1 MVSNMGGITV
11 FDQLTF
17 ASPKEKEEFEK
28 YKRLKGVYLHK
39 QVYDILLEANG
50 GGVTYHELSSI
61 IRYDKNLRDTLYI
74 YLATIEEQ
82 LRVLLLDNFDLKP
95 NTPKF
100 KQRPS
105 TQTLCEALLPK
116 QDYELSELYF
126 KLQADFKVL
135 METCVEKNI
144 VSISDEVMESVKQL
158 RNNVMHH
165 HLLIFGGAHNLKE
178 AKDNFAS
185 FERKVDALITLL
197 PTEYVMG
204 FQDAITKLNGEAPK
218 KYLTKF
224 YLEENNGKLR
234 IRT

>member
-1 MVSNMGGITV
+1 V

-50 GGVTYHELSSI
+50 GGVAYHELSSI

-100 KQRPS
+100 KRRPS

-144 VSISDEVMESVKQL
+144 VSISDEVMALVKQL
-158 RNNVMHH
+158 RNDVMHH

-185 FERKVDALITLL
+185 FERKINALITLL
-197 PTEYVMG
+197 PNEYVMG
-204 FQDAITKLNGEAPK
+204 FQNDITKLNGALHQQ
-218 KYLTKF
+218 YLTKF
-224 YLEENNGKLR
+224 YLEVQNGR
-234 IRT
+234 IRVCK

>member
-1 MVSNMGGITV
+1 MI
-11 FDQLTF
+11 FDKLTF
-17 ASPKEKEEFEK
+17 ASSKEKADFEK
-28 YKRLKGVYLHK
+28 YKKLKGVYLHK

-50 GGVTYHELSSI
+50 GEKVTYAELSSI

-74 YLATIEEQ
+74 YLATVEEQ

-105 TQTLCEALLPK
+105 TQTLCDALVPK
-116 QDYELSELYF
+116 QYLESSELYF
-126 KLQADFKVL
+126 KLKADFKVL
-135 METCVEKNI
+135 METCVAKKV
-144 VSISDEVMESVKQL
+144 VSISYDVMSLVKEL
-158 RNNVMHH
+158 RNDVMHH

-178 AKDNFAS
+178 AKDNFAA
-185 FERKVDALITLL
+185 FERKIEALMTLL
-197 PTEYVMG
+197 PIEYARG
-204 FQDAITKLNGEAPK
+204 FQNDITKLNGASHE

-234 IRT
+234 VCV

>member
-1 MVSNMGGITV
+1 M

-105 TQTLCEALLPK
+105 TQTLCEALVPK
-116 QDYELSELYF
+116 QDCESSELYF
-126 KLQADFKVL
+126 KLQTDFKVL

-144 VSISDEVMESVKQL
+144 VSISDEAMSLVKLL
-158 RNNVMHH
+158 RNDVMHH

-185 FERKVDALITLL
+185 FERKIDALITLL
-197 PTEYVMG
+197 PTEYVIG
-204 FQDAITKLNGEAPK
+204 FHDSVAKLNGVSPK

-234 IRT
+234 ICI

>member
-1 MVSNMGGITV
+1 M
-11 FDQLTF
+11 FEKLTF
-17 ASPKEKEEFEK
+17 ASPREEEDFEK
-28 YKRLKGVYLHK
+28 YKKLKGVYLHK

-50 GGVTYHELSSI
+50 GETVTYAELSSI

-74 YLATIEEQ
+74 YLATVEEQ

-105 TQTLCEALLPK
+105 TQTLCDALVPK
-116 QDYELSELYF
+116 QYLESSELYF
-126 KLQADFKVL
+126 KLKADFKVL
-135 METCVEKNI
+135 METCAKKSLI
-144 VSISDEVMESVKQL
+144 SISDEVMSLVKLL
-158 RNNVMHH
+158 RNDVMHH

-185 FERKVDALITLL
+185 FERKIDALITLL
-197 PTEYVMG
+197 PTEYVIG
-204 FQDAITKLNGEAPK
+204 FRDDITKLNGASHE

-234 IRT
+234 ICI

>member
-1 MVSNMGGITV
+1 M
-11 FDQLTF
+11 FEKLTF
-17 ASPKEKEEFEK
+17 ASPKEKEDFKK
-28 YKRLKGVYLHK
+28 YKKLKGVYLHK

-50 GGVTYHELSSI
+50 GENVTYYELSSI

-74 YLATIEEQ
+74 YLATVEEQ

-105 TQTLCEALLPK
+105 TQTLCDALVPK
-116 QDYELSELYF
+116 QYLESSELYF
-126 KLQADFKVL
+126 KLKADFKVL
-135 METCVEKNI
+135 MGTCVAKKV
-144 VSISDEVMESVKQL
+144 VSISDDIMSLVKEL
-158 RNNVMHH
+158 RNDVMHH

-185 FERKVDALITLL
+185 FERKIDALITLL
-197 PTEYVMG
+197 PAEYVIG
-204 FQDAITKLNGEAPK
+204 FRDDITKLNGASHE

-234 IRT
+234 ICI

>member
-1 MVSNMGGITV
+1 V

-50 GGVTYHELSSI
+50 GETVTYAELSSV

-116 QDYELSELYF
+116 QDYESSELYF
-126 KLQADFKVL
+126 KLQTDFKVL
-135 METCVEKNI
+135 METCVEKKV
-144 VSISDEVMESVKQL
+144 VSISEDVMSLVKQL
-158 RNNVMHH
+158 RNDVMHH

-178 AKDNFAS
+178 ANDNFAS
-185 FERKVDALITLL
+185 FERKINALITLL
-197 PTEYVMG
+197 PNEYVMG
-204 FQDAITKLNGEAPK
+204 FQNDITKLNGALHQQ
-218 KYLTKF
+218 YLTKF
-224 YLEENNGKLR
+224 YLEVQNGR
-234 IRT
+234 IRVCK

>member
-1 MVSNMGGITV
+1 M

-116 QDYELSELYF
+116 QDHESSELYF

-144 VSISDEVMESVKQL
+144 VSISDEVMASVKQL

-178 AKDNFAS
+178 AKDNLAS

-234 IRT
+234 ICV

>member
-1 MVSNMGGITV
+1 M

-100 KQRPS
+100 KPRPS

-116 QDYELSELYF
+116 QDYESSELYF

-135 METCVEKNI
+135 METCVEKKV
-144 VSISDEVMESVKQL
+144 VSISEDVMSLVKQL
-158 RNNVMHH
+158 RNDVMHH

-185 FERKVDALITLL
+185 FERKIDALITLL
-197 PTEYVMG
+197 PTDYVIG
-204 FQDAITKLNGEAPK
+204 FQNDITKLNGALHQQ
-218 KYLTKF
+218 YLTKF
-224 YLEENNGKLR
+224 YLEVQNGR
-234 IRT
+234 IRVCK

>member
-135 METCVEKNI
+135 METCVEKKV
-144 VSISDEVMESVKQL
+144 VSISEDVMSLVKQL
-158 RNNVMHH
+158 RNDVMHH

-178 AKDNFAS
+178 AKDNLAS
-185 FERKVDALITLL
+185 FERKINALITLL
-197 PTEYVMG
+197 PNEYVMG
-204 FQDAITKLNGEAPK
+204 FQNDITKLNGALHQQ
-218 KYLTKF
+218 YLTKF
-224 YLEENNGKLR
+224 YLEVQNGR
-234 IRT
+234 IRVCK